1 MNKVLLVEDDPRV
14 ASFITRGLEEQLY
27 QVKNVSKG
35 FDAINEVMENTY
47 DIIILDI
54 MLSDLSGFEVCEV
67 LRNRKIIVPILILSA
82 LDTPQEKVRG
92 LKAGADD
99 YLAKPF
105 LFEELLARINAQ
117 LRRTEFSS
125 GVLDFQ
131 SYAGIKINMKE
142 QSATRD
148 GKDLKLSS
156 RELKLLIFFMKNRET
171 ALSRIAIA
179 EAVWDMDLD
188 MSINTVDVYI
198 NYLRNKVD
206 KNFPFPLIHTI
217 KGTGYMLK
225 NKVHESQE

>member
-27 QVKNVSKG
+27 QVKNVTKG

-54 MLSDLSGFEVCEV
+54 MLSDITGFEVCEV

-117 LRRTEFSS
+117 LRRSEFSS
-125 GVLDFQ
+125 GILDFQ
-131 SYAGIKINMKE
+131 SYAGIEINMKE
-142 QSATRD
+142 QSASRD
-148 GKDLKLSS
+148 GKELNLSS
-156 RELKLLIFFMKNRET
+156 RELKLLIFFMKNRER

-179 EAVWDMDLD
+179 EAVWSIDLD
-188 MSINTVDVYI
+188 MSSNTVDVYI

-225 NKVHESQE
+225 KKTNESQE

>member
-1 MNKVLLVEDDPRV
+1 MNRVLLVEDDPRV
-14 ASFITRGLEEQLY
+14 ASFISRGLEENLY
-27 QVKNVSKG
+27 QVKSVSKG
-35 FDAINEVMENTY
+35 YDAINEVMENDY

-54 MLSDLSGFEVCEV
+54 MLPDITGFEVCEV
-67 LRNRKIIVPILILSA
+67 LRNRKILLPILILSA
-82 LDTPQEKVRG
+82 LDTPHEKVKG
-92 LKAGADD
+92 LQSGADD

-117 LRRTEFSS
+117 LRRAEFST
-125 GVLDFQ
+125 GILDFQ
-131 SYAGIKINMKE
+131 SYAGIEINMKE

-148 GKDLKLSS
+148 GKELNLSS

-179 EAVWDMDLD
+179 QAVWSIDLD
-188 MSINTVDVYI
+188 MNSNTVDVYI

-206 KNFPFPLIHTI
+206 KNFTTPLIHTI

-225 NKVHESQE
+225 QKSHES

>member
-14 ASFITRGLEEQLY
+14 ASFILRGLEENLY
-27 QVKNVSKG
+27 QVKTVSKG
-35 FDAINEVMENTY
+35 YEAVNEVMENDF

-54 MLSDLSGFEVCEV
+54 MLPDITGFEVCEI

-82 LDTPQEKVRG
+82 LDTPHEKVKG
-92 LKAGADD
+92 LQSGADD

-117 LRRTEFSS
+117 LRRAEFSS
-125 GVLDFQ
+125 GILDFQ
-131 SYAGIKINMKE
+131 SYAGIEINMKE
-142 QSATRD
+142 QSASRD
-148 GKDLKLSS
+148 GKELNLSS
-156 RELKLLIFFMKNRET
+156 RELKLLIFFMKNREK

-179 EAVWDMDLD
+179 EAVWNLELD
-188 MSINTVDVYI
+188 MNSNTVDVYI

-206 KNFPFPLIHTI
+206 KNFSEPLIQTV

-225 NKVHESQE
+225 KKTHES

>member
-1 MNKVLLVEDDPRV
+1 M
-14 ASFITRGLEEQLY
+14 Y

-35 FDAINEVMENTY
+35 FDAINEVMENSY

-198 NYLRNKVD
+198 NYLRNKID

>member
-14 ASFITRGLEEQLY
+14 ASFITRGLEEQMY

-35 FDAINEVMENTY
+35 FDAISEATENTY

-54 MLSDLSGFEVCEV
+54 MLSDISGFEVCEV

-82 LDTPQEKVRG
+82 LDTPQEKVKG

-142 QSATRD
+142 QSASRD
-148 GKDLKLSS
+148 GKELNLSS

-179 EAVWDMDLD
+179 EAVWQMDLD

-225 NKVHESQE
+225 DKSHES

>member
-14 ASFITRGLEEQLY
+14 ASFITRGLEEQMY

-35 FDAINEVMENTY
+35 FDAISEATENNY

-54 MLSDLSGFEVCEV
+54 MLSDISGFEVCEV
-67 LRNRKIIVPILILSA
+67 LRNRKIIIPILILSA
-82 LDTPQEKVRG
+82 LDTPQEKVKG

-142 QSATRD
+142 QSASRD
-148 GKDLKLSS
+148 GKELNLSS

-179 EAVWDMDLD
+179 EAVWQMDLD
-188 MSINTVDVYI
+188 MSTNTVDVYI

-206 KNFPFPLIHTI
+206 KNFSFPLIHTI

-225 NKVHESQE
+225 DKSHES

>member
-14 ASFITRGLEEQLY
+14 ASFILRGLEENLY
-27 QVKNVSKG
+27 QVKTVSKG
-35 FDAINEVMENTY
+35 YEAVNEVMENDF

-54 MLSDLSGFEVCEV
+54 MLPDITGFEVCEI

-82 LDTPQEKVRG
+82 LDTPHEKVNG
-92 LKAGADD
+92 LQSGADD

-117 LRRTEFSS
+117 LRRAEFSS
-125 GVLDFQ
+125 GILDFQ
-131 SYAGIKINMKE
+131 SYAGIEINMKE
-142 QSATRD
+142 QSASRD
-148 GKDLKLSS
+148 GKELNLSS
-156 RELKLLIFFMKNRET
+156 RELKLLIFFMKNREK

-179 EAVWDMDLD
+179 EAVWNLELD
-188 MSINTVDVYI
+188 MNSNTVDVYI

-206 KNFPFPLIHTI
+206 KNFSEPLIHTV

-225 NKVHESQE
+225 KKTHES

>member
-14 ASFITRGLEEQLY
+14 ASFITRGLEEQMY

-35 FDAINEVMENTY
+35 FDAINEVMETSY

-54 MLSDLSGFEVCEV
+54 MLSDISGFEVCEV

-148 GKDLKLSS
+148 GIDLKLSS

-179 EAVWDMDLD
+179 EAVWDMNLD

-206 KNFPFPLIHTI
+206 KNFPFPLIHTV

-225 NKVHESQE
+225 NKVYESQE

>member
-1 MNKVLLVEDDPRV
+1 MNRVLLVEDDPRV
-14 ASFITRGLEEQLY
+14 ASFILRGLEEHLY
-27 QVKNVSKG
+27 QVKSVSKG
-35 FDAINEVMENTY
+35 YDAINEVMENDF

-54 MLSDLSGFEVCEV
+54 MLPDITGFEVCEV

-82 LDTPQEKVRG
+82 LDTPHEKVKG
-92 LKAGADD
+92 LQSGADD

-117 LRRTEFSS
+117 LRRAEFSS
-125 GVLDFQ
+125 GILDFQ
-131 SYAGIKINMKE
+131 SYAGIEINMKE

-148 GKDLKLSS
+148 GKELNLSS

-179 EAVWDMDLD
+179 QAVWSIDLD
-188 MSINTVDVYI
+188 MNSNTVDVYI
-198 NYLRNKVD
+198 NYLRNKLD
-206 KNFPFPLIHTI
+206 KNFATPLIHTI

-225 NKVHESQE
+225 QKSHES

>member
-14 ASFITRGLEEQLY
+14 ASFILRGLEEHLY
-27 QVKNVSKG
+27 QVKVVSKG
-35 FDAINEVMENTY
+35 FEAINTMIKNDF

-54 MLSDLSGFEVCEV
+54 MLPDITGFEVCEV

-82 LDTPQEKVRG
+82 LDTPQEKIKG
-92 LKAGADD
+92 LQAGADD

-117 LRRTEFSS
+117 LRRAEFSS
-125 GVLDFQ
+125 GIIDFQ
-131 SYAGIKINMKE
+131 SYSGIEINMKE
-142 QSATRD
+142 QSASRD
-148 GKDLKLSS
+148 GKELNLSS
-156 RELKLLIFFMKNRET
+156 RELKLLIFFMKNREK

-179 EAVWDMDLD
+179 EAVWNLDLD
-188 MSINTVDVYI
+188 MNTNTVDVYI

-206 KNFPFPLIHTI
+206 KNFSEPLIHTV

-225 NKVHESQE
+225 KKSHESQE

>member
-35 FDAINEVMENTY
+35 FDAINEVMENSY

-54 MLSDLSGFEVCEV
+54 MLSDISGFEVCEV

-117 LRRTEFSS
+117 LRRTEFST

-131 SYAGIKINMKE
+131 SYAGVKINMKE

-148 GKDLKLSS
+148 GKELNLSS

-179 EAVWDMDLD
+179 EAVWQMDLD

-206 KNFPFPLIHTI
+206 KNFSFPLIHTV

-225 NKVHESQE
+225 NKTNESQE

>member
-14 ASFITRGLEEQLY
+14 ASFITRGLEEQMY

-35 FDAINEVMENTY
+35 FDAISEATENTY

-54 MLSDLSGFEVCEV
+54 MLSDISGFEVCEV

-82 LDTPQEKVRG
+82 LDTPQEKVKG

-142 QSATRD
+142 QIASIEC
-148 GKDLKLSS
+148 KELNLSS
-156 RELKLLIFFMKNRET
+156 RELNL
-171 ALSRIAIA
+171 
-179 EAVWDMDLD
+179 
-188 MSINTVDVYI
+188 
-198 NYLRNKVD
+198 
-206 KNFPFPLIHTI
+206 
-217 KGTGYMLK
+217 
-225 NKVHESQE
+225 

>member
-1 MNKVLLVEDDPRV
+1 MNRVLLVEDDPRV
-14 ASFITRGLEEQLY
+14 ASFISRGLEENLY
-27 QVKNVSKG
+27 QVKTVSKG
-35 FDAINEVMENTY
+35 YDAINEVMENEF

-54 MLSDLSGFEVCEV
+54 MLPDITGFEVCEV
-67 LRNRKIIVPILILSA
+67 LRNRKILVPILILSA
-82 LDTPQEKVRG
+82 LDTPHEKVKG
-92 LKAGADD
+92 LQSGADD

-117 LRRTEFSS
+117 LRRAEFST
-125 GVLDFQ
+125 GILDFQ
-131 SYAGIKINMKE
+131 SYAGIEINMKE

-148 GKDLKLSS
+148 GKELNLSS

-179 EAVWDMDLD
+179 QAVWSIDLD
-188 MSINTVDVYI
+188 MNSNTVDVYI

-206 KNFPFPLIHTI
+206 KNFATPLIHTI

-225 NKVHESQE
+225 QKNHES

>member
-35 FDAINEVMENTY
+35 FDAINEVMENAY

-54 MLSDLSGFEVCEV
+54 MLSDISGFEVCEV

-142 QSATRD
+142 QSASRD
-148 GKDLKLSS
+148 GKELNLSS

-179 EAVWDMDLD
+179 EAVWQMDLD

-206 KNFPFPLIHTI
+206 KNFPFPLIHTV

-225 NKVHESQE
+225 NKAHESQE

>member
-14 ASFITRGLEEQLY
+14 ASFITRGLEEQMY

-35 FDAINEVMENTY
+35 FDAISEATENNY

-54 MLSDLSGFEVCEV
+54 MLSDISGFEVCEV

-82 LDTPQEKVRG
+82 LDTPQEKVKG

-142 QSATRD
+142 QSASRD
-148 GKDLKLSS
+148 GKELNLSS

-179 EAVWDMDLD
+179 EAVWQMDLD

-206 KNFPFPLIHTI
+206 KNFSFPLIHTI

-225 NKVHESQE
+225 DKSHES

>member
-14 ASFITRGLEEQLY
+14 ASFITRGLEEQMY

-148 GKDLKLSS
+148 GIDLKLSS

-179 EAVWDMDLD
+179 EAVWDMNLD

-206 KNFPFPLIHTI
+206 KNFPFPLIHTV

-225 NKVHESQE
+225 NKVNESQE

>member
-14 ASFITRGLEEQLY
+14 ASFIMRGLEEQLY
-27 QVKNVSKG
+27 QVKNVTKG

-54 MLSDLSGFEVCEV
+54 MLPDLTGFEVCEV
-67 LRNRKIIVPILILSA
+67 LRSRKIIVPILILSA
-82 LDTPQEKVRG
+82 LDTPHEKIKG

-105 LFEELLARINAQ
+105 LFEELTARINAQ
-117 LRRTEFSS
+117 LRRSEFSS
-125 GVLDFQ
+125 GILDFQ
-131 SYAGIKINMKE
+131 SYAGIEINMKE
-142 QSATRD
+142 QSASRD
-148 GKDLKLSS
+148 GKELNLSS
-156 RELKLLIFFMKNRET
+156 RELKLLIFFMKNRER

-179 EAVWDMDLD
+179 EAVWSINLD
-188 MSINTVDVYI
+188 MSSNTVDVYI

-206 KNFPFPLIHTI
+206 KNFPVPLIHTI

-225 NKVHESQE
+225 KKVHES